1 MKLVPRVYSIY
12 LDPLSTRVHSKITGE
27 ISLRFVQEGNVPK
40 SQRACNLFNAHQSYG
55 PRLARRGFLTP
66 PEFSAI

>member
-27 ISLRFVQEGNVPK
+27 IPFVLCRKAMYQNLNA
-40 SQRACNLFNAHQSYG
+40 RAICSMHINPTVQD
-55 PRLARRGFLTP
+55 
-66 PEFSAI
+66 